1 MPCPLKCAR
10 HISPRFRSDNESC
23 LLKWSIPHACI
34 LFTLPTPTSEILDR
48 ACWSM
53 STYFIYFPMLIDRGI
68 DLFFC
73 TFLYFLTIII
83 IVHFGFHV
91 LQFLLSH
98 TAFRNVIFLIRNY
111 GGIFITLLVFFQM

>member
-1 MPCPLKCAR
+1 MKKPIQNRPINAVPCPLKYAR
-10 HISPRFRSDNESC
+10 HISPRFCSDNESC
-23 LLKWSIPHACI
+23 LLKWSIPHACA

-53 STYFIYFPMLIDRGI
+53 STYFIYFPMLIDRGV

-91 LQFLLSH
+91 LQFLLSYS
-98 TAFRNVIFLIRNY
+98 AFRNV
-111 GGIFITLLVFFQM
+111 VFFN